1 MVVLGNGDITNASSF
16 CSSSSSSES
25 ESEHD
30 VQPLEGDLLMVRR
43 LMDSVCKDRD
53 ETQREK
59 IFHTSCMVMGKI
71 CSLIIDEGS
80 LHLFS

>member
-1 MVVLGNGDITNASSF
+1 MKVKVNVMYSPRKVI
-16 CSSSSSSES
+16 
-25 ESEHD
+25 
-30 VQPLEGDLLMVRR
+30 RR
-43 LMDSVCKDRD
+43 LMGSVCKDKD
-53 ETQREK
+53 ETQWDN